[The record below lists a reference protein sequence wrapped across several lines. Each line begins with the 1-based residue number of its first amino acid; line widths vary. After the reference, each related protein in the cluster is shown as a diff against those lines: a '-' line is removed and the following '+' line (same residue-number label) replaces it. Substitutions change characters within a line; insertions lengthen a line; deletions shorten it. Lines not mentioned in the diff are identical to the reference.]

1 MPVSMPIMIP
11 TYWSQARDMEIV
23 FNPGE
28 LEVLASRFKI
38 LAEPTRLQI
47 LGALCNQER
56 SVQEICDRTGLL
68 QGNVSKHLRL
78 MKDAGVVACRR
89 SGVWR
94 YYRVVD
100 TDLLALC
107 RYRRQLPTSLQE

>member
-1 MPVSMPIMIP
+1 
-11 TYWSQARDMEIV
+11 MEIV

-28 LEVLASRFKI
+28 LEALASRFKI

-47 LGALCNQER
+47 LAALCNQER
-56 SVQEICDRTGLL
+56 SVQEICDDTGLL

-89 SGVWR
+89 EGVWR
-94 YYRVVD
+94 YYRVID
-100 TDLLALC
+100 TELLALC
-107 RYRRQLPTSLQE
+107 PHQQQSPNLLEK

>member
-1 MPVSMPIMIP
+1 
-11 TYWSQARDMEIV
+11 MEIV

-47 LGALCNQER
+47 LSALCNQER

-89 SGVWR
+89 AGVWR

-107 RYRRQLPTSLQE
+107 RYRRQLPHQLQE

>member
-1 MPVSMPIMIP
+1 MK
-11 TYWSQARDMEIV
+11 IV

-38 LAEPTRLQI
+38 LAEPARLQI
-47 LGALCNQER
+47 LAAICDQER
-56 SVQEICDRTGLL
+56 SVQEICERTGLL

-89 SGVWR
+89 EGVWR
-94 YYRVVD
+94 YYRVID
-100 TDLLALC
+100 TELLKLC
-107 RYRRQLPTSLQE
+107 SHRQQLLS

>member
-1 MPVSMPIMIP
+1 
-11 TYWSQARDMEIV
+11 MEIA

-28 LEVLASRFKI
+28 LEALASRFKI

-47 LGALCNQER
+47 LAALCNQER

-89 SGVWR
+89 EGVWR
-94 YYRVVD
+94 YYRVID
-100 TDLLALC
+100 TELLALC
-107 RYRRQLPTSLQE
+107 SYRQQLRNHLKE

>member
-1 MPVSMPIMIP
+1 
-11 TYWSQARDMEIV
+11 MEIV

-28 LEVLASRFKI
+28 LEALASRFKI

-47 LGALCNQER
+47 LAALCNQER

-78 MKDAGVVACRR
+78 MKAAGVVDCRR
-89 SGVWR
+89 KGVWR
-94 YYRVVD
+94 YYRVID
-100 TDLLALC
+100 MDLLSLC
-107 RYRRQLPTSLQE
+107 ARIRKA

>member
-1 MPVSMPIMIP
+1 MEMILSP
-11 TYWSQARDMEIV
+11 D
-23 FNPGE
+23 E
-28 LEVLASRFKI
+28 LELLASRFKI

-47 LGALCNQER
+47 LAALCNQER

-89 SGVWR
+89 EGVWR
-94 YYRVVD
+94 YYRVID
-100 TDLLALC
+100 TELLALC
-107 RYRRQLPTSLQE
+107 AHTHHAESN

>member
-1 MPVSMPIMIP
+1 
-11 TYWSQARDMEIV
+11 MEIV

-28 LEVLASRFKI
+28 LEGLAVRFKI

-47 LGALCNQER
+47 LAALCNQEH

-89 SGVWR
+89 EGVWR
-94 YYRVVD
+94 YYRVID
-100 TDLLALC
+100 MDLLSLC
-107 RYRRQLPTSLQE
+107 TRTRKAANHQ

>member
-1 MPVSMPIMIP
+1 
-11 TYWSQARDMEIV
+11 MEIV

-28 LEVLASRFKI
+28 LEAIASRFRV
-38 LAEPTRLQI
+38 LAEPARLQI
-47 LGALCNQER
+47 LAALCNQER

-89 SGVWR
+89 EGVWR
-94 YYRVVD
+94 YYRVID
-100 TDLLALC
+100 TELLALC
-107 RYRRQLPTSLQE
+107 PHPQQAPDLLEE